1 MSDNMIEVKNVTM
14 KFRMS
19 DEPIN
24 SLKEIFTTAVSGK
37 LKFNEFLALDDVS
50 FELEKGK
57 TLDGAF
63 AEMRKWARKHQ
74 RGGACCVSP
83 AQALEI
89 VLGYY
94 GLDAGGPI
102 PQAHPP
108 KAQALAP
115 DPLGDGLDLDALL
128 NA

>member
-1 MSDNMIEVKNVTM
+1 MQETAERAMDKI
-14 KFRMS
+14 R
-19 DEPIN
+19 DEMAQNPNRPELQAIGEM
-24 SLKEIFTTAVSGK
+24 LTER
-37 LKFNEFLALDDVS
+37 LAADPQAA
-50 FELEKGK
+50 EKILEKGK

-63 AEMRKWARKHQ
+63 TEMREWARKHQ

-102 PQAHPP
+102 PQAHPQ

-128 NA
+128 GS

>member
-1 MSDNMIEVKNVTM
+1 MQETAERAMDKI
-14 KFRMS
+14 R
-19 DEPIN
+19 DEMAQNPNRPELQAIGEM
-24 SLKEIFTTAVSGK
+24 LTER
-37 LKFNEFLALDDVS
+37 LAADPQAA
-50 FELEKGK
+50 EKILEKGK

-63 AEMRKWARKHQ
+63 AEMREWARKHQ

-102 PQAHPP
+102 PPAHPP

-128 NA
+128 GN